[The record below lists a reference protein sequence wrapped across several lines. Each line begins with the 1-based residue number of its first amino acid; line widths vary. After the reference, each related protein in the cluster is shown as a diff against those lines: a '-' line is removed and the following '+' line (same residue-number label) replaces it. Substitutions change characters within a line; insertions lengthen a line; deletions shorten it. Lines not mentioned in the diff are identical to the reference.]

1 MSGVDLHPEGLM
13 EADARGELLVGDRE
27 RLEWHL
33 EQCEVCRFERLA
45 RKDFRRELEDQDE
58 ELDVPRLLTH
68 ALLGGREIAAVA
80 SSPGW
85 RKRRMRLGLLAA
97 AAVMIAGTAAAAVG
111 FSEMR
116 VVIPGR
122 LEAVAQRAVAP
133 ARTSV
138 VPVPALAGVEPPLAP
153 TPSSAGQR
161 SDAPID
167 LQTAFTQA
175 AGLTAP
181 PTRPS
186 PPSWAPSWGPSWTIG
201 SGASSPERDAV
212 ALFARAN
219 RARRSGDHEQATR
232 LYRELIERY
241 RSSSE
246 AHQAEA
252 VLGQT
257 LLDSNDPGGALR
269 YFDDY
274 LRADG
279 ALREDVTR
287 DRAIALGLLG
297 RADDEASAWAA
308 LLQAYPSS
316 VHGERAR
323 KRLSELGKR

>member
-13 EADARGELLVGDRE
+13 EADARGKLLVGDRE

-45 RKDFRRELEDQDE
+45 RKDFRRELEREDE
-58 ELDVPRLLTH
+58 ELDVSRLLTQ
-68 ALLGGREIAAVA
+68 ALLGGGEITVLA
-80 SSPGW
+80 SSAGR
-85 RKRRMRLGLLAA
+85 RKGRVRLGLLAA
-97 AAVMIAGTAAAAVG
+97 ALVTIAGTAAAAVG

-116 VVIPGR
+116 VVTPRGF
-122 LEAVAQRAVAP
+122 EAEAHRTVAP

-138 VPVPALAGVEPPLAP
+138 EPAPARVGVEPALA
-153 TPSSAGQR
+153 PSGSIAVQG
-161 SDAPID
+161 SDAPLD
-167 LQTAFTQA
+167 LQMPSTQA
-175 AGLTAP
+175 AALPAP
-181 PTRPS
+181 PTFPS
-186 PPSWAPSWGPSWTIG
+186 PASFVVASG
-201 SGASSPERDAV
+201 STSPARDAV

-219 RARRSGDHEQATR
+219 SARRTGDHEQATR
-232 LYRELIERY
+232 LYQELIERY
-241 RSSSE
+241 RFSSE

-274 LRADG
+274 LSTDG

-287 DRAIALGLLG
+287 DRAIALERLG
-297 RADDEASAWAA
+297 RADDEMAAWAG
-308 LLQAYPSS
+308 LLQAYPNS